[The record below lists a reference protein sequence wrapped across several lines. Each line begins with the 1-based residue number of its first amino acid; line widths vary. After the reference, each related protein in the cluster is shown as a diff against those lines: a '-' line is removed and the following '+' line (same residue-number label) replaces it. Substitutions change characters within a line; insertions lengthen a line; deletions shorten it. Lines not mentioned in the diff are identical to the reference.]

1 MHGSEMTDRKIIVC
15 CRETSTSGESDRIFS
30 RGMLAMFAPSWQEVE
45 SSFNLVEKMG
55 GAFPV

>member
-1 MHGSEMTDRKIIVC
+1 
-15 CRETSTSGESDRIFS
+15 
-30 RGMLAMFAPSWQEVE
+30 MFAPSWQEVE